1 MKFRFSLY
9 FILFVTSMHFCAAFQ
24 TPQVQQFKNPDTTK
38 RSIEKIAIPCAE
50 IKISS
55 GAVPSIKRDTL
66 LLKPSATTN
75 GTGQAS
81 KMPDSRS
88 SATGSKSKL
97 AGSSVLSSASI
108 EAGRTKTFLDVSA
121 TGGATYTIPL
131 SLPPGLGNAL
141 PQVSLSYNS
150 QGSNGNLGIG
160 WNISGIS
167 VISRIPATIFH
178 DGFVGSI
185 NYNADDRFAMDGQRL
200 LLKSGIY
207 GADGTE
213 YQTENYSNI
222 RIFSRGGTTTGPDY
236 FEVLFPDGSKAYY
249 GIGSAKTASS
259 YSISYSENP
268 IGARINYTYSNL
280 FNSLLIT
287 QISYG
292 ALGSSAGIN
301 QINFNYGAGLRPE
314 QAYAGGEAFYNT
326 GLLNDISIIANGTA
340 YRNYLLTYEV
350 VADVNYQRISSVQE
364 LNGDQ
369 TKAFEPIYFT
379 YATAGNVIPS
389 STISNFGISGIDAS
403 NSEIITADFTGNGT
417 MDFLFYKKF
426 DKSKF
431 YAFFDVTANTSSQQF
446 GVMVN
451 TGLFEQIIPATWLS
465 HNDKLMPQQGMIVVK
480 RNGPNGYKFEMLSNG
495 ISSPL
500 LFQYEKV
507 WDAPFAPDYPS
518 TCDYRNHTNNPLEN
532 EFVSGDFNGDGLTDL
547 IAINYGWVISDEY
560 LLEEANT
567 CIQNYTN
574 IGSSAYFINMDRR
587 LTSNYIT
594 NVGTLALSL
603 EYGIQKLYTADVNG
617 DGKTDIL
624 QVANGVMYVYSLN
637 SQSNTLELL
646 WQRNDS
652 RITLNY
658 PLLLGDYNGDGKM
671 DVMFSTGNN
680 SLFATFMSTGKA
692 FIKEEQYH
700 SFSNTAAY
708 WSSPS
713 GAGSEVLRQYYL
725 IPCDVDGDG
734 KTDIIRAET
743 VTQNGT
749 NGGTI
754 NLNIHYNLGISSFVF
769 APSFTSAYTQSQFT
783 NLRHN
788 PIPIFLN
795 PNRQSFRP
803 EFGFISD
810 YTISLF
816 RFYKDFRKEAQI
828 GTVSQDGVSHSITY
842 NELTGEQS
850 TPDVPLYEISYNQTY
865 PFVDLHTLPGVSVV
879 SKITR
884 NYNGEQLNQVFGYGK
899 AVTHIGGLG
908 FMGFSETIRTNWHV
922 NSNDNNRIFNISLF
936 DPLLRGAPVR
946 SFSTK
951 STYINPAIKDLALTS
966 PAPAGGV
973 PDGASLSDYISRSDQ
988 VYSTQ
993 LLPNKVFVNVAV
1005 GTASKDMLTE
1015 TFGTQTMEYDSYFNV
1030 TKSTSNFNGTGS
1042 KLTEMTYDSNPS
1054 GNYIGRPLSTKATL
1068 SNGPEIFTTEDQYT
1082 YSGFLA
1088 TQVKKKG
1095 NNTDWVIE
1103 DMTYDSFGNVTQK
1116 TTTAPGGAQ
1125 RTIAMQYDASGRFMV
1140 NNTDIDGMVTTT
1152 SYDNSTGNT
1161 LTTTNP
1167 YGQTTTN
1174 TFDTW
1179 SRMISTTN
1187 YLGKKK
1193 TIYYSPSFLGAISV
1207 EEVNDDGSSSAIHYN
1222 VFGQKR
1228 GSRQSTLLGNDVADA
1243 VEFDVYGRVYR
1254 QSEPAPP
1261 GSASQWNY
1269 LAYDEYGRPKQST
1282 SFTGKVTNISYNG
1295 LSMTVSDGTKTITT
1309 TKNAMGQVVSLQD
1322 PGGTI
1327 NYSYFANGNMKTAY
1341 YAGITQTVEQDG
1353 WGRKTKLTDPSA
1365 GVYEYQYDSWGQ
1377 LTKEITPKG
1386 ITENAWDAT
1395 GRITQKKIVGDDTN
1409 MQQDYTY
1416 DGTTKLL
1423 TNMALTNADG
1433 NNATYTYNYDGDK
1446 RITSTI
1452 EDNLHARFVKGF
1464 TYDSFGRIS
1473 TESYEAKNKSNN
1485 IIASKT
1491 IEMQYQNG
1499 ELLQATL
1506 QGTGQIIWKV
1516 NALDGKGNLTETIQ
1530 GTALKNTMQ
1539 YDTYGLLQQN
1549 MLENISGT
1557 PTTLMTQGY
1566 SFDGLRGLLN
1576 SRSNSAFN
1584 WSESFSYDSQDRLT
1598 SFHDN
1603 LGNNS
1608 QEYDNRSRITD
1619 NSQLGS
1625 YSYDGN
1631 SYRQSELNLN
1641 GTADAYYQLDR
1652 PLQQISYNA
1661 FKSPVEI
1668 FEQSKERIG
1677 FQYNASL
1684 GRAHMYY
1691 GDELTDKMLRRYRRH
1706 YSEEG
1711 SMEITNDIQT
1721 GKTSFVFYLG
1731 GDPYNAPAI
1740 WKEVHISGQSTQDLY
1755 YLHRDHLGSIVMIT
1769 NDQGQVVEKRQFDA
1783 WGNIVKLQD
1792 GLGNDLAAFVI
1803 LDRGF
1808 TGHEHLLSVGLIH
1821 MNGRLY
1827 DPKLHRFLSPDN
1839 FVQDPYNTQ
1848 TYNRYSYAMNNPL
1861 MFTDPNG
1868 EFIWAFF
1875 AVGALIGALTGGVS
1889 YVASAIRTGD
1899 WSWSGLGMSMLTG
1912 AVIGGVTGGVNPA
1925 GLISNSLGTT
1935 FATAFVGG
1943 FMPSANFS
1951 IGDFNFSISPSIVF
1965 GKSFGMGANLSVGYS
1980 TGKWSF
1986 AAGFGFMAYGNY
1998 QGFGK
2003 GGAEIRAS
2011 LMAGYDNGT
2020 NGFTIGTNKW
2030 WGSGEMRE
2038 FNQRTGTIGLHFGE
2052 FRAFYE
2058 NDGSIGPFGDDE
2070 DRYRTASLSLSVGNV
2085 SAAFSLFTGNRDYIR
2100 ENGSVTQHRDPM
2112 CIDDFG
2118 RRMPNGLVR
2127 ELNTKYRMGMLT
2139 IGYKNIRVGVNSEH
2153 VRHAIQDQAIHNL
2166 RIPWFNGKSLID
2178 KRQMGFENQ
2187 SWKWEGFMQ
2196 YKTLN
2201 QFSSW

>member
-1 MKFRFSLY
+1 MKFRFSIHLII
-9 FILFVTSMHFCAAFQ
+9 FITGIQFSAAFQ
-24 TPQVQQFKNPDTTK
+24 TQQGQQIKKNDTTK

-50 IKISS
+50 IKITS
-55 GAVPSIKRDTL
+55 GAVPTIKRDTL
-66 LLKPSATTN
+66 LLKPSAISS

-81 KMPDSRS
+81 KMPDNKS
-88 SATGSKSKL
+88 SAAGSKPKL
-97 AGSSVLSSASI
+97 AGSSALSSASI
-108 EAGRTKTFLDVSA
+108 DAGRTKTFLDVSA
-121 TGGATYTIPL
+121 TGGATYAIPL

-141 PQVSLSYNS
+141 PQISLSYNS

-200 LLKSGIY
+200 LLKSGTY

-268 IGARINYTYSNL
+268 IGARISYTYSNL

-350 VADVNYQRISSVQE
+350 VADINYQRISSVQE

-379 YATAGNVIPS
+379 YATAGNIIPS
-389 STISNFGISGIDAS
+389 SIISNFGISGIDAS

-451 TGLFEQIIPATWLS
+451 TGGFEQIIPATWLS
-465 HNDKLMPQQGMIVVK
+465 HNDKLMPQQGMIVLK
-480 RNGPNGYKFEMLSNG
+480 KNGPNAYKFEMLSNG

-500 LFQYEKV
+500 LLQYEKV
-507 WDAPFAPDYPS
+507 WNAPFAPDYPS
-518 TCDYRNHTNNPLEN
+518 TCDYRTHTNNPLEN

-594 NVGTLALSL
+594 NVGALALSL
-603 EYGIQKLYTADVNG
+603 EFGIQKLYTADVNG

-658 PLLLGDYNGDGKM
+658 PVLFGDYNGDGKM

-708 WSSPS
+708 WSSPY

-725 IPCDVDGDG
+725 IPSDVDGDG

-769 APSFTSAYTQSQFT
+769 APSFSSAYTQSQFT

-850 TPDVPLYEISYNQTY
+850 TPDIPLYEISYNQTY
-865 PFVDLHTLPGVSVV
+865 PYVDLHTLPGVSVV

-936 DPLLRGAPVR
+936 DPILRGAPVR

-966 PAPAGGV
+966 PAPANGI

-1015 TFGTQTMEYDSYFNV
+1015 TFGTQTMEYDSYYNV
-1030 TKSTSNFNGTGS
+1030 TKSASNFNGTGS
-1042 KLTEMTYDSNPS
+1042 KLTEMTYDNNPS

-1068 SNGPEIFTTEDQYT
+1068 SNGSEIFTTEDQYT

-1095 NNTDWVIE
+1095 NNTDWVME

-1140 NNTDIDGMVTTT
+1140 SNTDIDGMVTTT

-1167 YGQTTTN
+1167 YGQTTTS

-1179 SRMISTTN
+1179 GRVTFNTD
-1187 YLGKKK
+1187 YLGKSILTYYAPFDLGGMSITVADEQGSYDITYFDAFGKNRATTIK
-1193 TIYYSPSFLGAISV
+1193 TILGD
-1207 EEVNDDGSSSAIHYN
+1207 NL
-1222 VFGQKR
+1222 
-1228 GSRQSTLLGNDVADA
+1228 STFN
-1243 VEFDVYGRVYR
+1243 EYDVYGRLYR
-1254 QSEPAPP
+1254 RSEPGAW
-1261 GSASQWNY
+1261 ASQWNY
-1269 LAYDEYGRPKQST
+1269 LTYDEYGRSKQAT

-1295 LSMTVSDGTKTITT
+1295 LSTTVSDGTKTITT

-1327 NYSYFANGNMKTAY
+1327 NYSYFANGNMKTAD

-1353 WGRKTKLTDPSA
+1353 WGRKTKLTDLSA
-1365 GVYEYQYDSWGQ
+1365 GVYEYQYDGWGQ

-1423 TNMALTNADG
+1423 INMTLTNADG

-1446 RITSTI
+1446 RITNTI

-1516 NALDGKGNLTETIQ
+1516 NALDGKGNLTEAIQ

-1557 PTTLMTQGY
+1557 PTMLMNQGY
-1566 SFDGLRGLLN
+1566 SFDGQRGLLN

-1584 WSESFSYDSQDRLT
+1584 WSESFGYDNQNRLT
-1598 SFHDN
+1598 SFNDN

-1608 QEYDNRSRITD
+1608 QNYDNRSRITD

-1641 GTADAYYQLDR
+1641 ATADPYYQLDR

-1668 FEQSKERIG
+1668 FEQSKERIS

-1691 GDELTDKMLRRYRRH
+1691 GDEQADKMLRRYRRH

-1731 GDPYNAPAI
+1731 GDPYSASAI
-1740 WKEVHISGQSTQDLY
+1740 WKEVHESGQSIQNLY

-1792 GLGNDLAAFVI
+1792 GLGNDLAAFLV

-1808 TGHEHLLSVGLIH
+1808 TGHEHLLGVGLIH

-1925 GLISNSLGTT
+1925 GLISNSLGTI

-1980 TGKWSF
+1980 TGKWHF
-1986 AAGFGFMAYGNY
+1986 AAGFGFMGYGNY

-2011 LMAGYDNGT
+2011 LMGGYDNGT
-2020 NGFTIGTNKW
+2020 NGFNLGTNQW
-2030 WGSGEMRE
+2030 WGTGEMSE
-2038 FNQRTGTIGLHFGE
+2038 FKQRTGLIDFHFGD
-2052 FRAFYE
+2052 FKGAYE
-2058 NDGSIGPFGDDE
+2058 NDGGKPVAQMRLGDRNDS
-2070 DRYRTASLSLSVGNV
+2070 YRTAALSLSYKDIGVG
-2085 SAAFSLFTGNRDYIR
+2085 FSLFTGNRSLQNQRAERFAESPSRDQFGVY
-2100 ENGSVTQHRDPM
+2100 HR
-2112 CIDDFG
+2112 
-2118 RRMPNGLVR
+2118 
-2127 ELNTKYRMGMLT
+2127 NTYVNETGTSYRLGALAVSY
-2139 IGYKNIRVGVNSEH
+2139 GNYRAGVDSEH
-2153 VRHAIQDQAIHNL
+2153 VRHAIQNSVIH
-2166 RIPWFNGKSLID
+2166 RLIHD
-2178 KRQMGFENQ
+2178 TEFINQ
-2187 SWKWEGFMQ
+2187 SWNWNGFSQ
-2196 YKTLN
+2196 YKTRN
-2201 QFSSW
+2201 NFTSW